1 MPENKRNIFLT
12 DTKEALDYVSKSAF
26 GEKNYPYRDN
36 PYQHA
41 NFITRKIQECKS
53 QNESRVTGL
62 TKEQVA
68 AIHYK
73 DGMYLE
79 FVGAQDHDLA
89 IKSLEN
95 RNSGIRLLNVK
106 TENNITKATVY
117 VPNGKESI
125 FLNKIQAYADSSVT
139 GDKIKNKDFVSSI
152 ENIKLAVLES
162 FWVGDKDHMPTDNQ
176 SVWCEV
182 WLRYDLK
189 STVDIVT
196 NSFIEHCNAHQIIVK
211 TDKII
216 FPERVVL
223 IVEANQV
230 QLKDLISSCEFVAE
244 IRRAPEVASFFEEL
258 NLNEQ
263 QEWCQDLLN
272 RSVFVDSNATVC
284 ILDTG
289 INKEHPVIA
298 PFIESEHIQSV
309 DDSWNKSDIDGH
321 GTQMAGVALY
331 RNLQEKIEA
340 TEPIQV
346 SHKLESVKILPDS
359 GENHPQLY
367 GAITKRAVALAEIA
381 NPRAKRTICMAITSD
396 VYNTNDGSP
405 TSWSAAV
412 DSIASG
418 DEEDGQKRLIFVSAG
433 NVQLN
438 ELQSTDFPTANKL
451 HSVESPG
458 QAWNALTVGGY
469 TDAIEVVSNDFSGF
483 SPVAD
488 VGGLSPLSSTSY
500 MWDKK
505 WPIKPE
511 ILFNAGNV
519 ATNGTDYTD
528 CPDLSLLSTYNN
540 INKRL
545 FTTTSG
551 TSPATAE
558 ASWMAAKLF
567 SEYPE
572 IWPETVRALIVH
584 SADWTPS
591 MQRSFNTDNKKKGGR
606 RELLRSCG
614 YGIPSL
620 EKALWC
626 KNNSVNMVIEGKL
639 QPFKK
644 DGSSYKMKEMD
655 LHEIPW
661 PTEVLQSLGETKVR
675 LKITLSYFI
684 EPGPGEIGWKDRYR
698 YPSCNLRFDLINN
711 DEEIEDFKKRIN
723 IKMRGDN
730 KKDSGEGTSGSERW
744 YLGSENRDVGSIH
757 SDFID
762 SSAIELCNA
771 KYIAVYPV
779 IGWWRERPYLNKY
792 NSKVRYSLIVSIETP
807 DVEADLYTPIISKIN
822 TTLQTTI
829 PTISNSLSE

>member
-1 MPENKRNIFLT
+1 MPENKRNIFLS
-12 DTKEALDYVSKSAF
+12 DTKEALDYVSKSGF
-26 GEKNYPYRDN
+26 GGNKYPYRDN

-41 NFITRKIQECKS
+41 NSITRKIQECKS
-53 QNESRVTGL
+53 QNESRTTGF
-62 TKEQVA
+62 TKEQIA

-79 FVGAQDHDLA
+79 FEGAQDHDLA

-95 RNSGIRLLNVK
+95 RNSGIRLLNVR

-196 NSFIEHCNAHQIIVK
+196 NSFIEHCNACQIILN

-216 FPERVVL
+216 FPERVVF
-223 IVEANQV
+223 IVKANQL
-230 QLKDLISSCEFVAE
+230 QLKDLIALCEFVAE
-244 IRRAPEVASFFEEL
+244 IRRAPEVVSFFEEL

-263 QEWCQDLLN
+263 NEWCQDLLN
-272 RSVFVDSNATVC
+272 RSILVDNNSTVC

-289 INKEHPVIA
+289 ISKDHPIID
-298 PFIESEHIQSV
+298 PFIEWEHIQSV
-309 DDSWNKSDIDGH
+309 DDSWNKADIDGH
-321 GTQMAGVALY
+321 GTQMAGIALY
-331 RNLQEKIEA
+331 GDLQEKIE
-340 TEPIQV
+340 TREPIEI
-346 SHKLESVKILPDS
+346 SHKLESVKILPDR
-359 GENHPQLY
+359 GENQPQLY
-367 GAITKRAVALAEIA
+367 GAITKQAVALAEIA
-381 NPRAKRTICMAITSD
+381 NPRAKRAICMAITSD

-405 TSWSAAV
+405 TSWSAAI
-412 DSIASG
+412 DSITSG
-418 DEEDGQKRLIFVSAG
+418 SEENGQKRLMFISAG
-433 NVQLN
+433 NVQLY

-451 HSVESPG
+451 HSIESPG

-469 TDAIEVVSNDFSGF
+469 NEAVEIVSSDFSGF
-483 SPVAD
+483 FPVSDA
-488 VGGLSPLSSTSY
+488 GGLSPFSSTSY

-511 ILFNAGNV
+511 ILLNAGNA

-540 INKRL
+540 ISKHL

-558 ASWMAAKLF
+558 ASRMAAKLF

-572 IWPETVRALIVH
+572 VWPETVRALIVH

-591 MQRSFNTDNKKKGGR
+591 MKRYFNTDDKKKGGR
-606 RELLRSCG
+606 REMLRSCG

-626 KNNSVNMVIEGKL
+626 KNNSVNMVIEGEL

-644 DGSSYKMKEMD
+644 DGSTYKMKEMD

-730 KKDSGEGTSGSERW
+730 KKDSGEGTSGRERW
-744 YLGSENRDVGSIH
+744 YLGPENRDVGSIH

-762 SSAIELCNA
+762 SSAVELCNA

-792 NSKVRYSLIVSIETP
+792 NSKVRYSLIVSVETP
-807 DVEADLYTPIISKIN
+807 NVEADLYTPIISKIN
-822 TTLQTTI
+822 TTLQTEI
-829 PTISNSLSE
+829 PTTKN